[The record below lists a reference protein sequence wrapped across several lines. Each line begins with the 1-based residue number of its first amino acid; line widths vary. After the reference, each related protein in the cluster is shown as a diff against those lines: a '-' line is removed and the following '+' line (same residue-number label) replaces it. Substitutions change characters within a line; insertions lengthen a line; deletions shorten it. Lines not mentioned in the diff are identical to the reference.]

1 MAAERMS
8 VGNLL
13 TFFEGLEPVI
23 KRKGAGEYGFPDEL
37 ILSWLRS
44 LNCARNICAHHSR
57 FWNRMLGYEAL
68 LPSRNKF
75 PDWHGK
81 NKLKQNRSG
90 IILMICRYMLR
101 LISPTSNWHVR
112 MEALFEEYPEIPVT
126 DMGLA
131 EGWKG
136 HPVWTKDKL
145 GKRSES

>member
-1 MAAERMS
+1 M
-8 VGNLL
+8 
-13 TFFEGLEPVI
+13 I
-23 KRKGAGEYGFPDEL
+23 GADVNVKSPSFLQRFG
-37 ILSWLRS
+37 
-44 LNCARNICAHHSR
+44 ARDQK
-57 FWNRMLGYEAL
+57 E
-68 LPSRNKF
+68 
-75 PDWHGK
+75 
-81 NKLKQNRSG
+81 SG
-90 IILMICRYMLR
+90 ISPMICRYMLR